1 MKKSLT
7 WLRIVLALFIL
18 LNIIFR
24 YDFGL
29 ESFEL
34 RWVESGI
41 TNWLLAPIFIRL
53 FAFFELIV
61 CVLLLFNA
69 GSKKTISYTLLLLLF
84 IYVFDVVIGNS
95 NTVTHSYYLFFFLTP
110 TLSLIAL
117 STFSVITLFILVNSI
132 STPILALKKRW
143 QGLITILL
151 WAGVFFMNQLSFK
164 DFTLKK
170 EPYEVGVSKWQS
182 FFDERIKQQPN
193 FNSQH
198 YILAFFSSHCEVCH
212 WNAMKLNAAIDYY
225 NKQNNLMV
233 VFFEPQE
240 EIDFFLNATKINA
253 PYIILE
259 PNIVANLVGDGF
271 PAFCE
276 IKDGTVIRDFSPK
289 EFNYAEIHRLF
300 SSN

>member
-1 MKKSLT
+1 MKNTSA

-29 ESFEL
+29 ETFEL

-53 FAFFELIV
+53 FAFFELFV

-69 GSKKTISYTLLLLLF
+69 TSKKTISFTLILLLLL
-84 IYVFDVVIGNS
+84 YVMDIIVGNS
-95 NTVTHSYYLFFFLTP
+95 NSITHSYYLFFFFTP
-110 TLSLIAL
+110 TFSLIVL
-117 STFSVITLFILVNSI
+117 STLFIIALAVILSTK
-132 STPILALKKRW
+132 STPIIALKKRW
-143 QGLITILL
+143 QALITVLL
-151 WAGVFFMNQLSFK
+151 WVGVFFMNHLSFD
-164 DFTLKK
+164 DFRIKK
-170 EPYEVGVSKWQS
+170 TDYEVGVSNWDL
-182 FFDERIKQQPN
+182 FFEEVTLQQPTFKSN
-193 FNSQH
+193 N
-198 YILAFFSSHCEVCH
+198 YVVAFFSTHCEVCH
-212 WNAMKLNAAIDYY
+212 WNAMKLNAAINYY
-225 NKQNNLMV
+225 KNPNQLLV

-240 EIDFFLNATKINA
+240 EIDFFLDATKISA
-253 PYIILE
+253 PYIILT
-259 PNIVANLVGDGF
+259 PNVVANLVGDGF

-276 IKDGTVIRDFSPK
+276 INNGTVIRDFSPK